1 MGALPRFAAAL
12 YVGLDVLEAI
22 VRTDVSLSALGIFVL
37 VMDWIALGR
46 FRSAAAVLLMV
57 EGFGL
62 FRSGFSQAAVV
73 GSILATGGAVCFGLM
88 LRWSQ
93 QRVEGSREQARKEIY
108 ADLAVEL
115 HDTIARELSRVVVVA
130 ELLAVESG
138 SSPLVSQIQSSARE
152 ALASTRLMMK
162 GLRQPTEQESL
173 DKVLGRCADMLKERS
188 IRLHVDAA
196 PAAHANLS
204 REMLDILVLVIKEG
218 SANILKYAPVGSE
231 ASLTVESESP
241 EVLSVMLTNTC
252 DISARPDPELSGGF
266 GLDNLAARVE
276 QVGGSISHHIVNN
289 RWTLLVELPL
299 HRVAAPRKD

>member
-73 GSILATGGAVCFGLM
+73 GFTGGAVCFGFM